1 MSNALSN
8 VNSLRHLA
16 FTAYS
21 LSFVIVVV
29 VVVVD
34 GAGDATA
41 TATVFVFIAL
51 MLVGDSK
58 AALTLM
64 TNTLGQEIR

>member
-29 VVVVD
+29 GVSAA
-34 GAGDATA
+34 AGDA

-64 TNTLGQEIR
+64 TNTLVGQEIR